1 MSKNIILCGV
11 GGQGTVLASKILSAA
26 SMEKGIKV
34 LSAETI
40 GMSQRGGSVTS
51 FVKIGNDAYT
61 PLIGKGE
68 ADIIIGFEAGET
80 VRMLPYLKKDGTV
93 IVNNNVIKPVTA
105 SLSGMDY
112 TADSMIQYLKNKT
125 ENVKVVDGDRVT
137 MELGSAKV
145 LNMVLLGAAIST
157 GVLDITKD
165 EAVRIMSGLV
175 KEKFISMNEKALRA
189 ID

>member
-80 VRMLPYLKKDGTV
+80 VRMLPYLKKGGTV
-93 IVNNNVIKPVTA
+93 IVNSNVIKPVTA
-105 SLSGMDY
+105 SLSG
-112 TADSMIQYLKNKT
+112 
-125 ENVKVVDGDRVT
+125 
-137 MELGSAKV
+137 
-145 LNMVLLGAAIST
+145 
-157 GVLDITKD
+157 
-165 EAVRIMSGLV
+165 
-175 KEKFISMNEKALRA
+175 
-189 ID
+189 